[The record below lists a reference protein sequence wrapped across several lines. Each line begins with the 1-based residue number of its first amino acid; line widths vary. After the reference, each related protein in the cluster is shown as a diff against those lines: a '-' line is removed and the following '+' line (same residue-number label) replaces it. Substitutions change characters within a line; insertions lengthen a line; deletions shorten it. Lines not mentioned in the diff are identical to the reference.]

1 MSINFLW
8 WLEPPDETTKEKK
21 EFLFLRRSK
30 QRREKY
36 ISKLQEPE
44 TQTKEKMKSAI
55 YIEQAKNLK
64 GSDRGRATSYAQRG
78 QIFRN
83 RPV

>member
-44 TQTKEKMKSAI
+44 TQTKEKMKYAI
-55 YIEQAKNLK
+55 YI
-64 GSDRGRATSYAQRG
+64 
-78 QIFRN
+78 
-83 RPV
+83 